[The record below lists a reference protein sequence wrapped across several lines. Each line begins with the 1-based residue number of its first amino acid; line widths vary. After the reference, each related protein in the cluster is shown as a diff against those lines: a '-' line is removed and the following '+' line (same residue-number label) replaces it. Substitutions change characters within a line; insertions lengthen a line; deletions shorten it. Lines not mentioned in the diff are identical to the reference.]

1 MPSLVGA
8 AASLMDLILPLICTN
23 DQSPT
28 ETNKQTNTSN
38 TQAKYTAHKRRR
50 RREDDDD
57 DDGEEEDS

>member
-28 ETNKQTNTSN
+28 ETNKQTLHI
-38 TQAKYTAHKRRR
+38 K
-50 RREDDDD
+50 
-57 DDGEEEDS
+57 EEEEEKMMMMMMVKKKTLESCTTH

>member
-28 ETNKQTNTSN
+28 ETNKQTLLIHKLNTLHI
-38 TQAKYTAHKRRR
+38 KDKEEEEEEE
-50 RREDDDD
+50 EDDD
-57 DDGEEEDS
+57 EEEDS